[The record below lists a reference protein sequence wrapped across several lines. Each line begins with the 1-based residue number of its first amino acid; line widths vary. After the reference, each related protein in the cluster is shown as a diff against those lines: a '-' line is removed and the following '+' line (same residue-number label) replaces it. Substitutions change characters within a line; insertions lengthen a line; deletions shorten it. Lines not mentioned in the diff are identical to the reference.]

1 MITPDPPEPEAD
13 ASLPDPPQE
22 PFAYLSGPNRIREPW
37 FLIIT
42 FGLTSAFGIWVMIN
56 AVRGHHHA
64 GGLTLAAA
72 FMVVLVGCGS
82 IGLYVG
88 IRRLIW
94 KRAYRRATGH
104 NPW

>member
-1 MITPDPPEPEAD
+1 MTTPDPPEPETGAP
-13 ASLPDPPQE
+13 LPDPPRE
-22 PFAYLSGPNRIREPW
+22 PFAYMSGPNRIREPW

-42 FGLTSAFGIWVMIN
+42 FGLTAAFGIWVMIN
-56 AVRGHHHA
+56 AVLNHHHV
-64 GGLTLAAA
+64 GGLMMAAT
-72 FMVVLVGCGS
+72 FMVVLVGCGG

-94 KRAYRRATGH
+94 KHNYRRTMGE